1 MSTEDVAREL
11 IIGVATVRTHL
22 YRVRTK
28 LGVRDR
34 AQLVSLAYRSGLIQ
48 SAGRRGPD
56 REKPYPQENLR
67 AS

>member
-1 MSTEDVAREL
+1 MSTEEVARAL
-11 IIGVATVRTHL
+11 TIGVATVRTHL

-48 SAGRRGPD
+48 PTGRAPGD
-56 REKPYPQENLR
+56 EKPSPQADLR
-67 AS
+67 AG

>member
-11 IIGVATVRTHL
+11 TIGVTTVRSHL

-34 AQLVSLAYRSGLIQ
+34 ARLVSLAYRSGLIQ
-48 SAGRRGPD
+48 PAGRAPGD
-56 REKPYPQENLR
+56 EKPGPQEDLR
-67 AS
+67 AG